1 MKGMKEVKLGADVKE
16 GDIVKHTMH
25 VEVGTRR
32 VRQGRSYND
41 YAVYADKE
49 VTGVVEMGTYAVAIS
64 TKKIRCLVVKTE
76 ENVSYDSYFMGSGK
90 ASDVPRKITNNLSEP
105 LYQDKKYTVLG
116 NLYDST
122 ESTQAKPEAEPGVTG
137 GTHD

>member
-1 MKGMKEVKLGADVKE
+1 MEEVKLGADVKE
-16 GDIVKHTMH
+16 GDIVKHIMNVQT
-25 VEVGTRR
+25 GTRR

-41 YAVYADKE
+41 YSVYADKE

-76 ENVSYDSYFMGSGK
+76 DNTSYDSYFMGSGK
-90 ASDVPRKITNNLSEP
+90 ASDIPKRVTQNLSEP

-116 NLYDST
+116 NIYDSN
-122 ESTQAKPEAEPGVTG
+122 ESPSDSGSRIG
-137 GTHD
+137 GSYE